1 MDIPSGLAQ
10 QLQPSTEQLG
20 RFSSLR
26 KVIAIRITNSQI
38 GLLLAAQHLNYKRSL
53 IFQML
58 RQINFHLGDYKCLS
72 VWTDLTFKKLSF
84 LCLTV

>member
-1 MDIPSGLAQ
+1 M
-10 QLQPSTEQLG
+10 
-20 RFSSLR
+20 
-26 KVIAIRITNSQI
+26 AIRITNSQI

-72 VWTDLTFKKLSF
+72 V
-84 LCLTV
+84 CLDGRT